1 MLLSTGVPMTRPRE
15 RTLTALLSTLG
26 RGEGAQVPLLLGCG
40 RADGPAAADLRA
52 VPVGEGLD
60 IGRGP
65 AGEPGDGAPG
75 PGQLWLDDPLVS
87 GRHAHLGRGGGGY
100 EVQDAG
106 SKNGTFVDGQ
116 RVTGTAALAD
126 GARLFIGNHAF
137 VFRQAL
143 ATDLEALD
151 EERAAPLGPV
161 ATTSPAM
168 SRVCHKLRRLA
179 TTRAELL
186 LAGETGVGKEV
197 YARAVHTASGRPGPF
212 AAINCAAL
220 PHDLVESE
228 LFGYW
233 PGAHSTAHR
242 HKSGLLEDAE
252 GGTLLLDEIGE
263 MPPGAQ
269 AKLLRFLQDR
279 QLVPL
284 GSTRPRRL
292 DVRVI
297 AATNRP
303 VGPGHASG
311 LRDDL
316 LARLGAS
323 PLRLPPLRER
333 IEDLGRLIAHFGGR
347 TAGAGVAFELG
358 AFRALVLYRWP
369 LNVRELENV
378 LLAAFA
384 LTEGHR
390 PVERRDLPEAIADAT
405 SAGDGTPVP
414 PSRAAGRAGR
424 KSPEPAPTAQQL
436 ELLLA
441 QHGGRVA
448 EVARALGRQRAAV
461 WRWIKLLGLEPEKF
475 RRRSR

>member
-1 MLLSTGVPMTRPRE
+1 MTRPRE

-26 RGEGAQVPLLLGCG
+26 RGEGAHVPLLLGCG
-40 RADGPAAADLRA
+40 RADGLGAAPFGA
-52 VPVGEGLD
+52 VPVGEGLH

-65 AGEPGDGAPG
+65 AGEPGEGAPG
-75 PGQLWLDDPLVS
+75 PRQLLLDDPLVS
-87 GRHAHLGRGGGGY
+87 GHHAHISRGGGGY
-100 EVQDAG
+100 EVRDAG

-116 RVTGTAALAD
+116 RVAGTAALAD
-126 GARLFIGNHAF
+126 GARLFVGNHAF

-143 ATDLEALD
+143 VTDLEALD

-168 SRVCHKLRRLA
+168 SRLCHRLRRLA
-179 TTRAELL
+179 TTEAELL

-197 YARAVHTASGRPGPF
+197 YARAVHAASGRAGPF
-212 AAINCAAL
+212 VAINCAAL
-220 PHDLVESE
+220 PRDLVESE
-228 LFGYW
+228 LFGYRS
-233 PGAHSTAHR
+233 GAHSTAHG
-242 HKSGLLEDAE
+242 HKAGLLEDAE

-263 MPPGAQ
+263 MSQDAQ
-269 AKLLRFLQDR
+269 AKLLRFLQDK

-303 VGPGHASG
+303 VGPGNGSG

-333 IEDLGRLIAHFGGR
+333 IEDLGRLIAHFAGR
-347 TAGAGVAFELG
+347 SATAAVALELG

-369 LNVRELENV
+369 LNVRELEKV

-384 LTEGHR
+384 LTGGRR
-390 PVERRDLPEAIADAT
+390 PIERRDLPDAIGEPA
-405 SAGDGTPVP
+405 SAGDGTAAP
-414 PSRAAGRAGR
+414 PPRAAARAGR
-424 KSPEPAPTAQQL
+424 KSPEPAPGAEEL

-448 EVARALGRQRAAV
+448 DVARALGRQRAAV

-475 RRRSR
+475 RPRSR